1 MTVFA
6 LRSVTKKHKN
16 VLVPAYISI
25 IDNPE
30 EHRNVKIAVLSMI
43 LITQPNF
50 PLMQKLALSTWKG
63 IDEEL
68 NRFIFFTLKSLN
80 EQNLDKIGQDEDLYR
95 AIEMAKVTFQLAKPF
110 PGMIF
115 YSSSYFINEYLKN
128 LYYGYQADTTFTFSE
143 EGNFI
148 FHKMIMLIDKL
159 KLPALELEHHQIGMS
174 QHAPM
179 ELSLIHI

>member
-68 NRFIFFTLKSLN
+68 NRFIFFTLKSFN
-80 EQNLDKIGQDEDLYR
+80 EQDLDKIGHDDDLYR
-95 AIEMAKVTFQLAKPF
+95 AIQIAKVAVPLAKPF

-115 YSSSYFINEYLKN
+115 YSFGYFINEYLRN
-128 LYYGYQADTTFTFSE
+128 AYDGYQADTTLTFSE
-143 EGNFI
+143 DGKPMGPNSRKYSPDGRNSSGNLDGI
-148 FHKMIMLIDKL
+148 FFQLIQAKD
-159 KLPALELEHHQIGMS
+159 
-174 QHAPM
+174 
-179 ELSLIHI
+179 